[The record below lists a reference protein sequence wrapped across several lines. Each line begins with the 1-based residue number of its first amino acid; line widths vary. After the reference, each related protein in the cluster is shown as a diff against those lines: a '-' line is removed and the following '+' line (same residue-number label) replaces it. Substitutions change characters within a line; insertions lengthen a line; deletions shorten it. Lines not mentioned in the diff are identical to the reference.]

1 MRRVARRACKR
12 NAAATSAR
20 STVRRPGRTIG
31 SLTRGPARRGL
42 ACAIPRVARR
52 DTRRLL
58 ARPDACTLP
67 RTGPPARKRRTAV
80 RARATAAVIALI
92 FLRAVDGCGHSAR
105 ASAALKCSNSST
117 HCSASGRRAS
127 HGATRA
133 YRRRGLSSKSTH
145 DAHRMGRHV
154 GTGVE
159 RDGQR
164 AGTCEYCVALR
175 DLQSEAQDEVTGKG
189 WPRAGRNEHGGGLW
203 HMLDYGMRLRSA
215 RYRPYPARASP
226 GQSWSKK
233 GAHRASAMLL
243 LVG

>member
-31 SLTRGPARRGL
+31 RLTRGPARRGL

-105 ASAALKCSNSST
+105 ASAALKCSNSK
-117 HCSASGRRAS
+117 RALQREWQ
-127 HGATRA
+127 AR
-133 YRRRGLSSKSTH
+133 KSWGN
-145 DAHRMGRHV
+145 ARLPAARL
-154 GTGVE
+154 E
-159 RDGQR
+159 
-164 AGTCEYCVALR
+164 L
-175 DLQSEAQDEVTGKG
+175 EVD
-189 WPRAGRNEHGGGLW
+189 P
-203 HMLDYGMRLRSA
+203 
-215 RYRPYPARASP
+215 
-226 GQSWSKK
+226 
-233 GAHRASAMLL
+233 
-243 LVG
+243 